1 MPVGGGTIVR
11 MGLRTITL
19 FATSLLFATCVAG
32 CSPSYTHAVAAY
44 ADANGASTAA
54 ISTTRATAAD
64 MCLKKARLRYLD
76 GRLKE
81 DAKIDPWNEFFTK
94 KGNATAALSW
104 QEYCQELDKTA
115 ELFGLGVA
123 ALSDYGAALGA
134 LAGAGGYD
142 GSNIKYIGDQ
152 ASSIADSLGAAEGPA
167 AAIRPAGSIVGSL
180 SAFLFNAVSDHRIKD
195 YVIRADPMVQSLL
208 KALEAYVEALQITLT
223 TTDDARRVVIKNA
236 ERGAITP
243 PMDTTKVVQF
253 FQFASSVD
261 DDARRAKQTLD
272 GYLAVMKKLSEAH
285 ARLGSAASSRGSD
298 DDVKNVFGAVAELLE
313 QVNTL
318 RAVLAK
324 KE

>member
-1 MPVGGGTIVR
+1 
-11 MGLRTITL
+11 MGLRNITL
-19 FATSLLFATCVAG
+19 FATSLFFATWVAG
-32 CSPSYTHAVAAY
+32 CSAAYTRAAAAY
-44 ADANGASTAA
+44 ADANSASTDA
-54 ISTTRATAAD
+54 ISTTRSTAAD

-81 DAKIDPWNEFFTK
+81 DEKIDPWNDFFTK
-94 KGNATAALSW
+94 KGNATTALSW

-134 LAGAGGYD
+134 LARTGAYD
-142 GSNIKYIGDQ
+142 GSNIKDIGDH
-152 ASSIADSLGAAEGPA
+152 ASSIAGSLGAAEGPA
-167 AAIRPAGSIVGSL
+167 AAIKPAGSIVGSL
-180 SAFLFNAVSDHRIKD
+180 SAFLFNAVSDHKIKD

-208 KALEAYVEALQITLT
+208 KALEAYVEALKITLT
-223 TTDDARRVVIKNA
+223 TTDDARKVVIKNA
-236 ERGAITP
+236 EKGVITP

-272 GYLAVMKKLSEAH
+272 GYIAVMKKMAEAH
-285 ARLGSAASSRGSD
+285 TKLVNASSDSGTD
-298 DDVKNVFGAVAELLE
+298 DDVKNVLGATADLLE

-318 RAVLAK
+318 RPVLTK